1 MKYLFLFVF
10 IFFSAEIFAQKDIH
24 QQDKEITAVFAD
36 TTNSALLSG
45 LSKVVDSSTNKYFL
59 IKVYSGQTKSFKQ
72 QFQAQIKRQLN
83 VNWFIVKADSSE
95 IQNNISIEQ
104 YFVANNNWKLSP
116 ALLSKRNELSLSK
129 NFIFLIE
136 VSDSRSLVN
145 LTNQYAAQAS
155 ILSTH
160 KNGKIFRVKTS
171 FSFVAK
177 TLLDDENILFVDIKF
192 NTPNEE
198 TVIND
203 YDNSVNDINLFFAKY
218 PAVNGKALT
227 VSVKE
232 NLFDT
237 TDIDFK
243 GRYKHTTLTSTQIT
257 SYATTMTTLIGGASN
272 SFYTGKGI
280 AWCCN
285 LSSSDFAVLLPD
297 ANSAYRQYN
306 ISVQNHSYGV
316 GVENFY
322 GSDAAAYDQS
332 MIDNPSLLHIFSAG
346 NSGNLA
352 DSIGQYKDLTGFANY
367 RQF

>member
-1 MKYLFLFVF
+1 M
-10 IFFSAEIFAQKDIH
+10 E
-24 QQDKEITAVFAD
+24 T
-36 TTNSALLSG
+36 LSH
-45 LSKVVDSSTNKYFL
+45 
-59 IKVYSGQTKSFKQ
+59 
-72 QFQAQIKRQLN
+72 
-83 VNWFIVKADSSE
+83 
-95 IQNNISIEQ
+95 
-104 YFVANNNWKLSP
+104 
-116 ALLSKRNELSLSK
+116 LLSKRNELSLSK